1 MDNTFD
7 VKFKNFLPNSSF
19 QRFSP
24 ILFLRL
30 LEAHVLQLSL
40 LELILTKSMRLGV
53 RFISVCLD
61 IYLF

>member
-1 MDNTFD
+1 MDNTYD
-7 VKFKNFLPNSSF
+7 VKSKNFLPNSSS

-30 LEAHVLQLSL
+30 LEAYVLQLSL
-40 LELILTKSMRLGV
+40 LELILTKTMRLRV